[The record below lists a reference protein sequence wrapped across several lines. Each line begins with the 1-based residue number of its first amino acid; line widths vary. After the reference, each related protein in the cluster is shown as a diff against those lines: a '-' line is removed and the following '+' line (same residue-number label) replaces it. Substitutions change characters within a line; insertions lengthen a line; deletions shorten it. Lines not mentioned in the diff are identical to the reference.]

1 MVSTSIKATI
11 VDELHKPARRRY
23 PRRRVTL
30 KGIGDLWQADLVEMI
45 PYARL
50 NGGYKYLL
58 TVIDCFTKYAWAVA
72 VKSKSAKDV
81 TRAMVTVFN
90 GRQPPKNLQT
100 DKGREFYNAEFHRL
114 MEKHGVNH
122 YSTQSNLKASIIE
135 RFNRTLKSYMWKQFS
150 LQGTYRWVDGL
161 QSLIDRYN
169 NSVHRSTGFKPST
182 VTKADEFKIMR
193 RLFPTTTDNAATIPA
208 VVKKPRYKVG
218 DFVRV
223 SKTKSVFE
231 KGYTPNWSAEI
242 FTVTKVRSTNP
253 TTYLLEDFEKR
264 PVKGGFYSHELQ
276 RVRHPDVYLVEKV
289 LRRRGNRSY
298 VKWYGFDSRYNS
310 WIDS

>member
-1 MVSTSIKATI
+1 MASTSIKAVI

-30 KGIGDLWQADLVEMI
+30 KGVDDLWQADLVEMI

-50 NGGYKYLL
+50 NRGYKYLL
-58 TVIDCFTKYAWAVA
+58 TVIDCFTKYAWAVP

-81 TRAMVTVFN
+81 TRAMTTVFS
-90 GRQPPKNLQT
+90 GREPPKNLQT
-100 DKGREFYNAEFHRL
+100 DKGREFYNAEFRRL
-114 MEKHGVNH
+114 VEKFGVNH

-150 LQGTYRWVDGL
+150 LQGTYRWIDEL
-161 QSLIDRYN
+161 QSLVDRYN
-169 NSVHRSTGFKPST
+169 NNVHSSTGFKPSA
-182 VTKADEFKIMR
+182 VTKADEYKIMR
-193 RLFPTTTDNAATIPA
+193 RLFPTRGA
-208 VVKKPRYKVG
+208 VLSKPRYKVG

-223 SKTKSVFE
+223 SKQKAVFDR
-231 KGYTPNWSAEI
+231 GYTPNWSAEI
-242 FTVTKVRSTNP
+242 FRVVKVRSTNP

-298 VKWYGFDSRYNS
+298 VKWLGFDSSYNS
-310 WIDS
+310 WIDT

>member
-1 MVSTSIKATI
+1 MSTTSIKATI

-30 KGIGDLWQADLVEMI
+30 KGVNDLWQADLVEMI

-50 NGGYKYLL
+50 NRGHKYLL

-81 TRAMVTVFN
+81 TRAMSTVFN

-100 DKGREFYNAEFHRL
+100 DKGREFYNTEFRRL
-114 MEKHGVNH
+114 MEKYGVNH
-122 YSTQSNLKASIIE
+122 YSTQSNLKASIVE

-161 QSLIDRYN
+161 QSLVDRYN
-169 NSVHRSTGFKPST
+169 NNVHSSTGFKPYA
-182 VTKADEFKIMR
+182 VTKADEYKIMR
-193 RLFPTTTDNAATIPA
+193 RLFPTTMPA
-208 VVKKPRYKVG
+208 VVSKPRYKVG
-218 DFVRV
+218 DYVRV
-223 SKTKSVFE
+223 SKQKAVFD

-242 FTVTKVRSTNP
+242 FRVVKVRLTNP
-253 TTYLLEDFEKR
+253 TTYLLEDFKER
-264 PVKGGFYSHELQ
+264 PVTGGFYGHELQ
-276 RVRHPDVYLVEKV
+276 RVRHPDAYLVEKV
-289 LRRRGNRSY
+289 LRKRGGRSY
-298 VKWYGFDSRYNS
+298 VKWLGFDNSYNS